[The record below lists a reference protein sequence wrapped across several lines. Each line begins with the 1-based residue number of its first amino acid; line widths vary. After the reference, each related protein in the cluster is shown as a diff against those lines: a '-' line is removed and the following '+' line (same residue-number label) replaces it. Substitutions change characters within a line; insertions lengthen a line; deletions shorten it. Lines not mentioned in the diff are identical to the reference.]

1 MIFHTWVFVVFFL
14 IVYPVYV
21 LIRGNNR
28 AMNIWLLIASYVFY
42 GWWNPLYLI
51 LLFGSSAVDYLMVEL
66 MERSRRRKLWL
77 IISLVSNFGLLGYFK
92 YSGFIT
98 DNLNAVFGWTLQAPD
113 VFLPHC
119 VTDNLNAALGFLG
132 IPYAVR
138 DPGVLLPI
146 GISFHTFRSMS
157 YTIDAYR
164 GVIQTE
170 RSFIRFLTFV
180 SFFPQLVAGP
190 IERAKNL
197 LPQLQRTPRIVGA
210 DLSEGFSHFLVGFF
224 KKVALADYLALYVD
238 KVYGAPGEYQ
248 GPALLLATFA
258 FAWQIYFDFSGY
270 TDMARG
276 IAKMMG
282 FRLMLNFN
290 NPYVATSLGDFWN
303 RWHISLSTWFKDY
316 LYIPLG
322 GNRHGKL
329 ATYRNMLLTM
339 VISGVWH
346 GAAWTFVIWGALHAL
361 GRVLT
366 RELEQSAVYREHVPK
381 FAKQLF
387 VFVFVNFCWIFFR
400 AQGLHNAWLVV
411 TRIFTSGWADQQFPA
426 AMADLILSVCS
437 GWPDPHFPAAMAAL
451 ILSVWSGWAD
461 PQFPVMM
468 AVLVL
473 AVWAYQLVYASEI
486 KARLLLQ
493 LAPVRV
499 GLAALMAA
507 YLLVVAQPGSKAFI
521 YFQF

>member
-1 MIFHTWVFVVFFL
+1 MIFNTWVFVAFFL
-14 IVYPVYV
+14 IVYPVYL
-21 LIRGNNR
+21 LIRRNDL
-28 AMNIWLLIASYVFY
+28 AMNLWLLLASYVFY

-51 LLFGSSAVDYLMVEL
+51 LLFGSSAVDYLMVVL

-98 DNLNAVFGWTLQAPD
+98 DNLNDAFRWLGLGWSLHAPD
-113 VFLPHC
+113 VFLPHV
-119 VTDNLNAALGFLG
+119 VTDNLNAALSFLHV
-132 IPYAVR
+132 PYTVR

-157 YTIDAYR
+157 YTIDVYR
-164 GVIQTE
+164 GAILTE
-170 RSFIRFLTFV
+170 PSFIRFLTFV

-197 LPQLQRTPRIVGA
+197 LPQLQRTPRIAGS
-210 DLSEGFSHFLVGFF
+210 DLSEGLSHFLVGFF
-224 KKVALADYLALYVD
+224 KKVALADYLCLYVD

-248 GPALLLATFA
+248 APALLLATFA
-258 FAWQIYFDFSGY
+258 FTWQIYFDFSGY
-270 TDMARG
+270 ADMARG
-276 IAKMMG
+276 LAQMMG

-329 ATYRNMLLTM
+329 ATYRNMFLTM

-361 GRVLT
+361 GRALT
-366 RELEQSAVYREHVPK
+366 RELEQSALYRERVPK
-381 FAKQLF
+381 FAKQLL
-387 VFVFVNFCWIFFR
+387 VFVFVCFCWIFFR
-400 AQGLHNAWLVV
+400 AQSSSSAWLIV
-411 TRIFTSGWADQQFPA
+411 TRIFTSGWADPQFPFL
-426 AMADLILSVCS
+426 MATLV
-437 GWPDPHFPAAMAAL
+437 
-451 ILSVWSGWAD
+451 LSVW
-461 PQFPVMM
+461 V
-468 AVLVL
+468 
-473 AVWAYQLVYASEI
+473 YQLVYASET
-486 KARLLLQ
+486 KARLLIQ

-499 GLAALMAA
+499 GMAALMVA